1 MSNPI
6 LHYLY
11 DPFCGWC
18 YGSAPMISAAMTIP
32 ALHVLP
38 HSVGMLSGD
47 KRQKMN
53 TEWRDFVR
61 PHEER
66 ITFYS
71 KQVFAEPYV
80 QGVLEHQDVMLDSS
94 PPTAAMLAAE
104 RLDKHGVEMLK
115 RLQTA
120 YYLEGQAIADINV
133 IANLAESLGY
143 DRETFK
149 SEVEKTLATEV
160 DAHIAATNKLLESL
174 SSKGFPAFGLEIDG
188 HIETLPL
195 GHYLTRPA
203 RFKTDIEQLLLGN
216 PISAKH

>member
-1 MSNPI
+1 MSDPI

-32 ALHVLP
+32 TLHVLP

-47 KRQKMN
+47 KSQKMN
-53 TEWRDFVR
+53 SEWRDFVR

-94 PPTAAMLAAE
+94 PPTAAMLTAE

-120 YYLEGQAIADINV
+120 YYLEGQPIADINV
-133 IANLAESLGY
+133 IAHLAESLGY

-149 SEVEKTLATEV
+149 GEVERTLVTDV
-160 DAHIAATNKLLESL
+160 DAHIAATNKLLERL
-174 SSKGFPAFGLEIDG
+174 SSKGFPAFGLEFNG
-188 HIETLPL
+188 RIETLPL
-195 GHYLTRPA
+195 GRYLTRPA

-216 PISAKH
+216 PIK